1 MKEKMSGMETQI
13 QQRLNEVHKRNHE
26 SLKKQK
32 AIDFATQLD
41 SRFTALPQQDKDLFS
56 DLLA

>member
-1 MKEKMSGMETQI
+1 METQI
-13 QQRLNEVHKRNHE
+13 QQRLNEVHKKNHE